1 LIPEDGQMAF
11 MEHCYQRIGEAYF
24 RTPRTTITSWVNLLS
39 VLEQNPSLDWQ
50 QLTGQIEVKKDMG
63 GSADL
68 DVEDVDPGMLGASVT
83 GDDEFTTFKV

>member
-1 LIPEDGQMAF
+1 MS
-11 MEHCYQRIGEAYF
+11 HCFERIGEAYF

-50 QLTGQIEVKKDMG
+50 QLTGQIEIKKDAG

-68 DVEDVDPGMLGASVT
+68 EVEDVDPSMLGTASA
-83 GDDEFTTFKV
+83 GDNDFTTFKL